1 MCPGLTSKG
10 GDISLEAPKNAFV
23 VRRAR
28 CRAHGAAGLGHV
40 LAQAIMAEGKENALA
55 IGQLKMSTAEIR
67 KINKDIGIDLV
78 HFIGDGLYRYR
89 VD

>member
-1 MCPGLTSKG
+1 
-10 GDISLEAPKNAFV
+10 
-23 VRRAR
+23 
-28 CRAHGAAGLGHV
+28 
-40 LAQAIMAEGKENALA
+40 MAEGKENALA